1 MRGFLA
7 ALFLSAVGLSLTAQ
21 ESMTAPPAQTGQG
34 GTMMMAGPASRII
47 PFTDLSTARLLAA
60 RAPTVFFFQDSGCQS
75 CQAAMRELQA
85 GARRLGEVVVIVV
98 DYDRAAELKRL
109 YGVSARHTW
118 VRIDAEGRKV
128 AAWSGGGL
136 EELLRRVGS

>member
-1 MRGFLA
+1 MRGFLT
-7 ALFLSAVGLSLTAQ
+7 ALFLSAAGLSLTAQ
-21 ESMTAPPAQTGQG
+21 ESMMAPPAETGQG
-34 GTMMMAGPASRII
+34 GTMMAAPASRII

-75 CQAAMRELQA
+75 CQAAIRELQA